1 MPILNVTDTG
11 TCYQVLQ
18 RLPII
23 TGSLGACRAWLL
35 GSASSAPRCSSV
47 TLAPSSRPILSEAVR
62 VRVFFSMLCFRRTR
76 GRMRSVNAT
85 RVCQARTSWTPMGD
99 AFFNLGRTCTI
110 ICTRFHEMVSVK
122 NRWLSRGG
130 VSPTQLVFGKM
141 PRIPGDLPSDDHAG
155 LMALHD
161 ALEDPLGTDQA
172 ATEFR
177 RRMAWRCA
185 KGRQA
190 TMAQASREAV
200 QRAVKA
206 STNPGS
212 STPVSGC
219 LFSAR
224 STGRPTTS
232 SRSLGWARTGCC
244 GQQQH
249 RVRRDVNQTVAM
261 FSRATLARTSGGGD
275 GVPARLGSE
284 NV

>member
-1 MPILNVTDTG
+1 
-11 TCYQVLQ
+11 
-18 RLPII
+18 
-23 TGSLGACRAWLL
+23 
-35 GSASSAPRCSSV
+35 
-47 TLAPSSRPILSEAVR
+47 
-62 VRVFFSMLCFRRTR
+62 
-76 GRMRSVNAT
+76 
-85 RVCQARTSWTPMGD
+85 MGD

-212 STPVSGC
+212 STPVSGPVNPIFAEPREGLNLPEGAQIEILIPVYGLDDAPAAWRETVTQYLVEEEGFTRNLVERC
-219 LFSAR
+219 LF
-224 STGRPTTS
+224 PK
-232 SRSLGWARTGCC
+232 
-244 GQQQH
+244 
-249 RVRRDVNQTVAM
+249 
-261 FSRATLARTSGGGD
+261 F
-275 GVPARLGSE
+275 VPGTCTCIAQVLVE
-284 NV
+284 VDDL